1 MSKEK
6 KLVPKLRFKDFVK
19 TGEWKQYNLG
29 EITNYVKGF
38 AFKSQNYKDS
48 GVRII
53 RASDLASDTIK
64 DNGNKI
70 FIDKILADSFRNY
83 KLNKEDIIITT
94 VGSKSEMKDSAVGR
108 AILIKTCNIGLLNQN
123 LVKIDMKE
131 KHNSSFV
138 YSNLLQKRYS
148 NYIASIERGNANQ
161 ANIAINDLW
170 QYKIIMANFREQEQI
185 GYFFK
190 NIDKMI
196 RLQQLKVNKVKDI
209 KSAYLSEMFPKEG
222 EKYPK
227 KRFEGFTE
235 PWKKYNLGEIGYTI
249 SGVGFPN
256 SEQGGKKG
264 IMFLKVSDMNLSEN
278 TTEINTSNN
287 FVTAFQVHKR
297 NWKVIEEVPALIF
310 AKVGA
315 ALLLDRKRLVNDK
328 FLIDNNMM
336 AYILGEK
343 LVADFTNALFKKI
356 YLPKYAQIGALPS
369 MNDSIVEKIEVL
381 IPSLEEQEKIGKFF
395 KNLDNQIY
403 IEEEKLT
410 KLEKLKQA
418 YLNDM
423 FV

>member
-83 KLNKEDIIITT
+83 RLNKEDIIITT

-227 KRFEGFTE
+227 RRFEGFTE
-235 PWKKYNLGEIGYTI
+235 PWTTKKLGSLLDYEQPTNYIVNSDSYDDSYLTPVLTAGKSFLLGYTNETEGIYKADDNNGVIIFDDFTTSSHFVDFDFKVKSSAMKFLRTNQSNFNLYFLYNLLI
-249 SGVGFPN
+249 SINYSPESHERHWISIF
-256 SEQGGKKG
+256 SE
-264 IMFLKVSDMNLSEN
+264 
-278 TTEINTSNN
+278 
-287 FVTAFQVHKR
+287 
-297 NWKVIEEVPALIF
+297 
-310 AKVGA
+310 
-315 ALLLDRKRLVNDK
+315 
-328 FLIDNNMM
+328 
-336 AYILGEK
+336 
-343 LVADFTNALFKKI
+343 
-356 YLPKYAQIGALPS
+356 
-369 MNDSIVEKIEVL
+369 IEVL
-381 IPSLEEQEKIGKFF
+381 VPTKKEQQKIAYLF
-395 KNLDNQIY
+395 KNLDNQIS
-403 IEEEKLT
+403 IEEQKLA